1 MNNEQ
6 EEAKSHNVFSLFIN
20 SMMDTMKSI
29 QLSTENKTGQDR
41 ADAIHAC
48 LLDCLDAA
56 NLIGKDNPVLFEGT
70 PFTNTQAQT
79 IITQAILFAGSKYGP
94 IQSAQMEHLL
104 NSANTCIEELKKEYH
119 KQGIHH
125 QISPDFHVILSGDGK
140 TLLGLIDKNKPTND
154 DDTATSPIN

>member
-6 EEAKSHNVFSLFIN
+6 QEAKSLNAYSLFTNAI
-20 SMMDTMKSI
+20 MDTIKSI
-29 QLSTENKTGQDR
+29 QLSTKGKTVQEH

-48 LLDCLDAA
+48 LLDCLAGA
-56 NLIGKDNPVLFEGT
+56 NLIGKHESPLFEDS
-70 PFTNTQAQT
+70 PFTNNEVKS
-79 IITQAILFAGSKYGP
+79 IITQAILFVGSKYGP

-125 QISPDFHVILSGDGK
+125 QISPEFHVILSDEGK
-140 TLLGLIDKNKPTND
+140 PCLGLIDKNKPIND
-154 DDTATSPIN
+154 DDTTTYPTN